1 MDALQQFN
9 DLDRQQAIVDAQHDN
24 AIRAQRSA
32 EEIGKNLLMTAAEME
47 QYRNGYLLILEA
59 IRSAVERQQWD
70 GRF

>member
-47 QYRNGYLLILEA
+47 QYRNGYLMILEA